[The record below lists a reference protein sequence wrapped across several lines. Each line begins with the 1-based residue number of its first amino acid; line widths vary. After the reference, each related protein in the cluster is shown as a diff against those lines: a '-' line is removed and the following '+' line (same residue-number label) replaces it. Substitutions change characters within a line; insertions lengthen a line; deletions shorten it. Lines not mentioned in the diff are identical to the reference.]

1 MNYFYYFTG
10 DLPNYL
16 KISINSLL
24 TVEEEAKIYLCSDDN
39 PKYKNIDYL
48 NPLDFQSSITK
59 EFIDLDIYKN
69 TAYEKNLN
77 PLWSS
82 SILRIFAISDFLKYT
97 QLNETVHF
105 DADVIVYKPFEDL
118 KNCLS
123 NDAINITKLSVDR
136 LIFGYSF
143 IQNFKIIEKVC
154 IEIIEYFKSDNY
166 LDNEYYKNHPLNEM
180 EVLSKIQQKLPMLFK
195 LLPDL
200 PYGNQG
206 TIFDP
211 AGYGQYLGGTFNNPK
226 KWYKRKQPI
235 LDHSVGQEISSNRIS
250 VGFKANAPT
259 VSYKEKKIPI
269 ANLHIHSKDLF
280 KFKPKN
286 YREFI

>member
-24 TVEEEAKIYLCSDDN
+24 TVDEEAKIYLCSDNN

-48 NPLDFQSSITK
+48 NPLDLQSSVTK

-77 PLWSS
+77 PLWYS
-82 SILRIFAISDFLKYT
+82 SILRIFALSDFLKYT
-97 QLNETVHF
+97 KLNETVHF
-105 DADVIVYKPFEDL
+105 DSDVIVYKPFEDL
-118 KNCLS
+118 KNNFS
-123 NDAINITKLSVDR
+123 DDAINITKLNNDR
-136 LIFGYSF
+136 LVFGYSF

-154 IEIIEYFKSDNY
+154 IEIIDYFKSENY
-166 LDNEYYKNHPLNEM
+166 SDNEYYKKHPLNEM
-180 EVLSKIQQKLPMLFK
+180 EVLGKIQQKLPKLFN

-200 PYGNQG
+200 PYSNQG

-235 LDHSVGQEISSNRIS
+235 LDHSVGQEISSSRIS
-250 VGFKANAPT
+250 VDFKGNTPT
-259 VSYKEKKIPI
+259 VNYKEKKIPL
-269 ANLHIHSKDLF
+269 ANLHIHSKNLF

>member
-24 TVEEEAKIYLCSDDN
+24 TVDEEAKIYLCSDN
-39 PKYKNIDYL
+39 NTKYKNINYL
-48 NPLDFQSSITK
+48 NPHDLQSSITK

-69 TAYEKNLN
+69 TAYDKNLN
-77 PLWSS
+77 SLWHSS
-82 SILRIFAISDFLKYT
+82 FLRIFAISDFLNHT

-105 DADVIVYKPFEDL
+105 DGDVIVYKPFEEL
-118 KNCLS
+118 KKSLS
-123 NDAINITKLSVDR
+123 NDAINITKLSNDR

-143 IQNFKIIEKVC
+143 IQNFKIMEKIC
-154 IEIIEYFKSDNY
+154 IEIIEYFKSENY
-166 LDNEYYKNHPLNEM
+166 SDNEYYKNHPLNEM

-206 TIFDP
+206 TVFDP

-226 KWYKRKQPI
+226 KWYKKQQPI
-235 LDHSVGQEISSNRIS
+235 LDHSVGQEISSKRIR
-250 VGFKANAPT
+250 VGFKGNTPF
-259 VSYKEKKIPI
+259 VNYNEKKIPI
-269 ANLHIHSKDLF
+269 ANLHIHSKDLY